1 MGEDLQPKFE
11 KPNFTEEE
19 TAFTFDSDIPTQPY
33 SESSLDEVVGGRTRR
48 ERFDE
53 SWSKWGWKFL
63 AATGTVAV
71 SYMGVRYFESHF
83 NDDEKKD

>member
-1 MGEDLQPKFE
+1 MGVGG
-11 KPNFTEEE
+11 
-19 TAFTFDSDIPTQPY
+19 
-33 SESSLDEVVGGRTRR
+33 VVGGGRRR